1 MDIHDNDT
9 HAASSIPDS
18 GFDVMDIPRAIHA
31 HKRVF
36 LVTLSLGLTL
46 TLGAYFFYPRDFV
59 ASTLVLL
66 PQQQNASGSA
76 LAQLG
81 AMAGVSAASVVKS
94 QDEMIIA
101 FMKSRTFMDQLVDQF
116 QLKSRYDKA
125 TYEEARIKL
134 AKRLSITSSKKSGM
148 LTIEFADHDGDFAAN
163 LANACV
169 GELRTT
175 LSRIAITEAQQRRVF
190 LESQVEKLKQGV
202 GDAEKLFRVA
212 QSTKGFTISQA
223 LAESSIRAAA
233 EVRALIASK
242 EVQLKVARRFATDIN
257 PEVQRLLAEISEL
270 KGRLQ
275 RLEEGASSESG
286 GVAGINDTAMRAY
299 RDLKVQEA
307 MLDGLIRQLEIARID
322 EAREGPLLQQVDKA
336 VKPERRSRPAGSVI
350 VGLGVA
356 VTLVVSIGMTLLAE
370 RRWPSPRGAS

>member
-1 MDIHDNDT
+1 MDIQDNET
-9 HAASSIPDS
+9 RAASSSHDS
-18 GFDVMDIPRAIHA
+18 GFDIMDIPRVILA
-31 HKRVF
+31 HLRVF
-36 LVTLSLGLTL
+36 TTMLTLGLTL

-81 AMAGVSAASVVKS
+81 AMAGVSSASVVKS
-94 QDEMIIA
+94 QDEMIMA

-148 LTIEFADHDGDFAAN
+148 LTIEFADHDAAFAAN

-169 GELRTT
+169 GELRGT

-190 LESQVEKLKQGV
+190 LEGQVEKLKQGV

-242 EVQLKVARRFATDIN
+242 DVQLKVARRFATDIN
-257 PEVQRLLAEISEL
+257 PEVQRLLAEIAEL

-286 GVAGINDTAMRAY
+286 AAAGVNDTAMRAY

-336 VKPERRSRPAGSVI
+336 VKPERRSRPTGSMI

-356 VTLVVSIGMTLLAE
+356 VTLLVALGMTLLAE
-370 RRWPSPRGAS
+370 RRWPTIRGSF